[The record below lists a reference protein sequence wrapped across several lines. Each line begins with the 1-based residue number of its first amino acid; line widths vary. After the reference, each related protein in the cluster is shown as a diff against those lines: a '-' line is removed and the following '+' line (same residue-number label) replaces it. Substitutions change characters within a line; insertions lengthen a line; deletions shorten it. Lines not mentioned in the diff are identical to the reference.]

1 MNEELKTASDMA
13 RDPAS
18 VSIATY
24 VLLVVVSI
32 FGGIVRVIREVKLSD
47 KTVKQVVA
55 LFLGEMIISLFVGMI
70 TFFLCM
76 DAGFSLWKTA
86 ALASFGAFMG
96 GKVLVILEV
105 LYKAKI
111 GSKGE

>member
-24 VLLVVVSI
+24 MLLVVVSI
-32 FGGIVRVIREVKLSD
+32 LGGVVRVIREVNLGE

-55 LFLGEMIISLFVGMI
+55 VFLGEMIISLFVGMT
-70 TFFLCM
+70 TFFLCQ
-76 DAGFSLWKTA
+76 DAGFSMWKTA
-86 ALASFGAFMG
+86 ALVCVGSFLG
-96 GKVLVILEV
+96 GKVLVVFEAI
-105 LYKAKI
+105 YKARL
-111 GSKGE
+111 GSKGD